1 MLSEGWAERWSSFFS
16 CHDIHVTLQVLL
28 CFLKLCGTF
37 WAFSFAPMLP
47 HQKKAFQPTRRYS
60 AGSLTALSNII
71 ELNSSIRFKKKS
83 NSDIFFS
90 ADVLKWPRRTEFLE
104 GEAKTNCAP
113 NYKPSGAQ
121 NGGVSDS
128 EHSPQIPEEG
138 SPRATISS
146 SLIMLCRHPWPD
158 RRGHDLRARLDKH
171 LLAHPL
177 LFYSVLQGKL
187 FNDFFC

>member
-1 MLSEGWAERWSSFFS
+1 MSRKVVFFLLVPWHPCNAASSALLFE
-16 CHDIHVTLQVLL
+16 TLRNILGFQL
-28 CFLKLCGTF
+28 CSNATSPK
-37 WAFSFAPMLP
+37 
-47 HQKKAFQPTRRYS
+47 KKASQPTRRYS
-60 AGSLTALSNII
+60 AGSLTALNNII

-128 EHSPQIPEEG
+128 EHSPQTPEEG